1 MYAAEFTTNADQHYC
16 EYANCFSGHP
26 GTVPAITYIE
36 HKDPS
41 KPGKWLCDKCSRY
54 QRSKFTTKKIS
65 DAVIPNTSKHG
76 FGQSE
81 YDGAAVHKQTAEV
94 QRGKSQL
101 PVRAVGLSVSCGMP
115 PPAFIPGPVHP
126 RRASAN
132 HQFVPL
138 PNWPAAPGPSDI
150 RRANPLGPNISI
162 YGRDPQFI
170 VYSDLLQTLPL
181 KPGYQ
186 DAHKIYE
193 EMRDRLARQAYA
205 SSVPEVVCVKAYLAV
220 MIPRAKKPT
229 LISDIVE
236 SISNIPYRIGAND
249 LKTSVYLTLLPMF
262 IKWSMGLTFTFE
274 EAHLRLVSSFE
285 EILPRPSGEDINAI
299 ASHFL
304 KTRNMKQQ
312 FNAGKGIEL
321 HLIIPH
327 TKFLAT
333 EQRRN
338 AYINQDTPHATAA
351 SSSDI
356 QHLSSPALVLSAVS
370 PSKNLQNGIQCSPHP
385 VKRKLSSHHT
395 QPPVPSTPP
404 QKPRTLDAAVS
415 PDYGA
420 FKAAQFGFLD
430 KAILGPSGSDSTRIC
445 LKQCYYQT
453 DKSKRF
459 PYPDSRQLQLLQP
472 EIRCSIWAGALMD
485 RVQQYIA
492 TELVTCST
500 PPFKIPNIRFMH
512 IALATIEDA
521 GVTKTYL
528 IEEFIDESMQGKFTK
543 YISND
548 SPSPLPHLDA
558 NSSEIAQY
566 LSFAQHVQYIKTKK
580 LAYVAD
586 FQGSSLFWIST
597 HSLFV
602 LDSDL
607 SGHLFADG
615 NLASAFSSFV
625 EKHRCNMFCEFFK
638 LPWDWSR
645 PIPPLFHKTPEE
657 VADSERDSES
667 DDKSDDFGK
676 KSMVLGTRDDI
687 SKDYL
692 SNHDVSLSGN
702 GLDER
707 IESVDDILHSCK
719 KRTAHSCV
727 HTVGV
732 CWLGLRGA
740 GADADGVVGAGD
752 LMLVEAGGV
761 GIGAGKVVGASM
773 GGCTGDGG
781 LNGEG
786 ATEGASDVAFGGLH
800 GGGDGCQLGTRIS
813 VSDGVKMGDVCAEMG
828 AGRVGMVA
836 AFLCEFRKGSHEWSN
851 E

>member
-41 KPGKWLCDKCSRY
+41 KPGKWLCEKCSRY

-76 FGQSE
+76 FGQSK
-81 YDGAAVHKQTAEV
+81 YDGAAVHKQTAEA

-115 PPAFIPGPVHP
+115 PPAFIPGPIHP

-150 RRANPLGPNISI
+150 RHANPLGPNISI
-162 YGRDPQFI
+162 YGRDAQFI
-170 VYSDLLQTLPL
+170 VYSDLLRTLPL

-193 EMRDRLARQAYA
+193 EMRDQLARQAYA
-205 SSVPEVVCVKAYLAV
+205 LSVPEVVCVKAYLAV

-274 EAHLRLVSSFE
+274 EARLRLHPTSS
-285 EILPRPSGEDINAI
+285 RPG
-299 ASHFL
+299 
-304 KTRNMKQQ
+304 TRKQQ

-327 TKFLAT
+327 TKFLAA

-338 AYINQDTPHATAA
+338 GEEVAESKSRDDTPHATAA

-356 QHLSSPALVLSAVS
+356 QHLSSPALVLSVVS
-370 PSKNLQNGIQCSPHP
+370 PSKNLQNGAQCSPHP
-385 VKRKLSSHHT
+385 VKRKLSS
-395 QPPVPSTPP
+395 PPVPSTPP
-404 QKPRTLDAAVS
+404 RKPRTLDAAVS
-415 PDYGA
+415 PDVSALRRALQAQAIPISQPNLPFLTLRTFKALLRIIPPISLSALITDPTTSDVPNTTAPPMQATLFFDPRSKPKYGA

-459 PYPDSRQLQLLQP
+459 PYPDSQQLQLLQP

-492 TELVTCST
+492 TELVTRST
-500 PPFKIPNIRFMH
+500 PPFKIPNIRFVH

-528 IEEFIDESMQGKFTK
+528 IEEFIDESTQGKFTK

-558 NSSEIAQY
+558 KSSEIAQY
-566 LSFAQHVQYIKTKK
+566 LSFAQHVQYVKTKK

-586 FQGSSLFWIST
+586 FQGSNLLTDPQIMTSP
-597 HSLFV
+597 
-602 LDSDL
+602 DL

-615 NLASAFSSFV
+615 NLASAFSSFA
-625 EKHRCNMFCEFFK
+625 EKHQCNMFCEFFK
-638 LPWDWSR
+638 LPCNWSR
-645 PIPPLFHKTPEE
+645 PIPPLFYKTPEE

-667 DDKSDDFGK
+667 DDESDDFGE

-687 SKDYL
+687 SKD
-692 SNHDVSLSGN
+692 
-702 GLDER
+702 
-707 IESVDDILHSCK
+707 
-719 KRTAHSCV
+719 
-727 HTVGV
+727 
-732 CWLGLRGA
+732 
-740 GADADGVVGAGD
+740 
-752 LMLVEAGGV
+752 
-761 GIGAGKVVGASM
+761 
-773 GGCTGDGG
+773 
-781 LNGEG
+781 
-786 ATEGASDVAFGGLH
+786 
-800 GGGDGCQLGTRIS
+800 
-813 VSDGVKMGDVCAEMG
+813 
-828 AGRVGMVA
+828 
-836 AFLCEFRKGSHEWSN
+836 
-851 E
+851 

>member
-26 GTVPAITYIE
+26 GTVLAITYIE

-41 KPGKWLCDKCSRY
+41 KPGKWLCEKCSRY

-81 YDGAAVHKQTAEV
+81 YDGAAVHKQTAEA
-94 QRGKSQL
+94 QRGIIFVESQL

-162 YGRDPQFI
+162 YGRDTQFI
-170 VYSDLLQTLPL
+170 VYSDLLRTLPL
-181 KPGYQ
+181 RPGYQ

-274 EAHLRLVSSFE
+274 EARLRLVSSFE

-304 KTRNMKQQ
+304 KTRNTKQQ

-327 TKFLAT
+327 TKFLAA

-338 AYINQDTPHATAA
+338 GEEVAESKSRDDTPHATAA

-370 PSKNLQNGIQCSPHP
+370 PSKNLQNGVQCSPHP
-385 VKRKLSSHHT
+385 VKRKLSS
-395 QPPVPSTPP
+395 PPVPSTPP
-404 QKPRTLDAAVS
+404 RKPRTLDAAVS
-415 PDYGA
+415 PDVSALRRALQAQAIPISQPNLPFLTLRTFKALLRIIPPISLSALITDPTTSDITNTTAPPMQATLFFDPRSKPKYGA

-453 DKSKRF
+453 DKSKQF

-485 RVQQYIA
+485 R
-492 TELVTCST
+492 CR
-500 PPFKIPNIRFMH
+500 N
-512 IALATIEDA
+512 
-521 GVTKTYL
+521 
-528 IEEFIDESMQGKFTK
+528 
-543 YISND
+543 N
-548 SPSPLPHLDA
+548 
-558 NSSEIAQY
+558 N
-566 LSFAQHVQYIKTKK
+566 
-580 LAYVAD
+580 
-586 FQGSSLFWIST
+586 
-597 HSLFV
+597 
-602 LDSDL
+602 
-607 SGHLFADG
+607 
-615 NLASAFSSFV
+615 
-625 EKHRCNMFCEFFK
+625 
-638 LPWDWSR
+638 
-645 PIPPLFHKTPEE
+645 
-657 VADSERDSES
+657 
-667 DDKSDDFGK
+667 
-676 KSMVLGTRDDI
+676 
-687 SKDYL
+687 
-692 SNHDVSLSGN
+692 
-702 GLDER
+702 
-707 IESVDDILHSCK
+707 
-719 KRTAHSCV
+719 TA
-727 HTVGV
+727 
-732 CWLGLRGA
+732 RN
-740 GADADGVVGAGD
+740 
-752 LMLVEAGGV
+752 
-761 GIGAGKVVGASM
+761 K
-773 GGCTGDGG
+773 
-781 LNGEG
+781 
-786 ATEGASDVAFGGLH
+786 
-800 GGGDGCQLGTRIS
+800 
-813 VSDGVKMGDVCAEMG
+813 
-828 AGRVGMVA
+828 
-836 AFLCEFRKGSHEWSN
+836 
-851 E
+851 